1 VSATA
6 QTGGRTIVAPP
17 GAQPGRTREA
27 AHAFLMV
34 LWRDIFVTGR
44 ELPIF
49 LAQVVLQPLF
59 LLLIFG
65 KILTELGYAQNGYA
79 QLLFPGVVAL
89 TIVLTALQSTAL
101 PLVID
106 FSFTKEIEDR
116 LLAPMPVFLVAI
128 EKVIFAAMRA
138 LIAGAVMFPIGY
150 WILGSLPLPASG
162 VPLLITVMILGSLV
176 GAAMGLTMGT
186 LVPPNRIQVWFALI
200 LTPLLFTGASQYP
213 WARLEGLPWFQ
224 VLTLFNPLT
233 YVSEGLR
240 AAMVPAVP
248 HIRPWI
254 SILALLVSLAA
265 FMAIGIRGFLRRAL
279 S

>member
-1 VSATA
+1 MSATTV
-6 QTGGRTIVAPP
+6 QGGGPP
-17 GAQPGRTREA
+17 TTVRPSRMREA
-27 AHAFLMV
+27 ARAFGAV
-34 LWRDIFVTGR
+34 LWRDVFVTGR

-59 LLLIFG
+59 LLLVFG
-65 KILTELGYAQNGYA
+65 KILTQLGYAQHGYA

-106 FSFTKEIEDR
+106 FSFTREIEDR

-128 EKVIFAAMRA
+128 EKTIFAAMRA
-138 LIAGAVMFPIGY
+138 LIAGAVMFPIGI
-150 WILGSLPLPASG
+150 WILGSVPVHASG
-162 VPLLITVMILGSLV
+162 VPLMVLVMVLGSLV

-186 LVPPNRIQVWFALI
+186 LVPPNRIQVMFALI

-213 WARLEGLPWFQ
+213 WPSLHSLRWFQ
-224 VLTLFNPLT
+224 AITLFNPMT

-240 AAMVPAVP
+240 AAMVPQVP

-254 SILALLVSLAA
+254 CIVAMLVSLVV
-265 FMAIGIRGFLRRAL
+265 FMAIGIKGFLRRAL